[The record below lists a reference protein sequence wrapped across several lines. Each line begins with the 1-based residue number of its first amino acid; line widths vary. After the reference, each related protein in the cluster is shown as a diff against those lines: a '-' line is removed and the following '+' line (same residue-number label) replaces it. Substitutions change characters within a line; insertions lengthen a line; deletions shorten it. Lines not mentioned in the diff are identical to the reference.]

1 MRDEGGV
8 WGVSFSLLFSPPFAS
23 AFVSATL
30 VDRVGPPFTVRGGEE
45 VGGEEEEGNTYELL
59 TIEQGMS
66 APLSGGGAFDF
77 GHAGGARGTQHRRA
91 GGDITP
97 RPPRAHMLA

>member
-66 APLSGGGAFDF
+66 APLSGWGAFDF
-77 GHAGGARGTQHRRA
+77 VQGAY
-91 GGDITP
+91 P
-97 RPPRAHMLA
+97 C